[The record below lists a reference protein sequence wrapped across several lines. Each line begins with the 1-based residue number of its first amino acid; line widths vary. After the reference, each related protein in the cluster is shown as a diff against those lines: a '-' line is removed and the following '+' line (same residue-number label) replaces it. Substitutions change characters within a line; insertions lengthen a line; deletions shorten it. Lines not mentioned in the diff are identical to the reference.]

1 MTETPHTVVDMP
13 ILSPRRPTIETDST
27 TMAPPGRFVSRK
39 KRAAVGTK
47 EDAGTAAEC
56 ERETQFEMDELE
68 MMIGGW
74 ESQGQ
79 GNKFQ

>member
-39 KRAAVGTK
+39 KRAAAGTK
-47 EDAGTAAEC
+47 EDAEEC
-56 ERETQFEMDELE
+56 EGGTQFEMDELE

-74 ESQGQ
+74 E
-79 GNKFQ
+79 NPC